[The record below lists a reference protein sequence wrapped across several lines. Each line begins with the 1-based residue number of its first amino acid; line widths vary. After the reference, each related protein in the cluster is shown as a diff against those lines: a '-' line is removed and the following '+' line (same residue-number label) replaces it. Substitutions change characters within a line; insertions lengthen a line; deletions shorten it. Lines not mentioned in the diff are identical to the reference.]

1 MKINPVE
8 ETRLG
13 VYVWEMPD
21 GKWVGDD
28 QGNYLSVQAFKNDQK
43 KIAMLSEVVKSY
55 GIFEGK
61 PVFLSGRRKINDEE
75 YEYQKQRLAW
85 GLVPDELDI
94 GVFKEDNNRVSG
106 R

>member
-43 KIAMLSEVVKSY
+43 KIAMLSEVVRGY
-55 GIFEGK
+55 GILEGK
-61 PVFLSGRRKINDEE
+61 AVFLSGRRKINDEE

-94 GVFKEDNNRVSG
+94 GVYKEETRGFNKR
-106 R
+106 

>member
-43 KIAMLSEVVKSY
+43 KIAMLSEVVKGY
-55 GIFEGK
+55 GILEGK
-61 PVFLSGRRKINDEE
+61 AVFLSGRRKINDEE

-94 GVFKEDNNRVSG
+94 GVFKEDNKRVSG